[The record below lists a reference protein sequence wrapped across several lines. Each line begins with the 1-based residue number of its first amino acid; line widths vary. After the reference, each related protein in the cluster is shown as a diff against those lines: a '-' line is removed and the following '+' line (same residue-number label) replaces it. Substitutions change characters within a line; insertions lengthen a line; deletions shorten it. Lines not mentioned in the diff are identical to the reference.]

1 MKRMM
6 SGLILAAISLIPLGG
21 HAAWSPTITEY
32 DRDASGWSNAVNEP
46 CTEDFNDTVL
56 NPGLNKES
64 THPGHFDVDKG
75 VWWDIIDNETS
86 SITTWTFAAPIYAF
100 GGTWNLYRPGGP
112 GSSIDVLIQG
122 VWVHVGNLSNCLGSG
137 TGGTGIS
144 CGNSNAGSIGGEFWG
159 FVSDL
164 PFTAVRLQEPANAPA
179 GWKETYELEDM
190 VYAYAANSPLAQP
203 FTTSGVIT
211 TKTGANNDQAIFKL
225 KGVAG
230 IKAAAQAAKASGVVD
245 ALTFTVAAVAAPGT
259 PILTLPSPGAIPSSS
274 LTVTDTQLRYTIPL
288 PPAGSGNLDEV
299 RCVFSTEECVVNIK
313 GVDFDPAL
321 LNILTSEDTTV
332 SMTVDG
338 TIYTDS
344 GSWTQEDS
352 GSGSWTKYRK

>member
-6 SGLILAAISLIPLGG
+6 AGIALAAISLIPRGG

-46 CTEDFNDTVL
+46 CTENFNDTAL
-56 NPGLNKES
+56 NPGLTVAS
-64 THPGHFDVDKG
+64 TYPGLVDVDNG
-75 VWWDIIDNETS
+75 VWWDILDGTS
-86 SITTWTFAAPIYAF
+86 TTTWKFAAPIYAF
-100 GGTWNLYRPGGP
+100 GGTWNLSGPGGP
-112 GSSIDVLIQG
+112 GSEIDVLIQG
-122 VWVHVGNLSNCLGSG
+122 VWVPVGTIDRDHGS
-137 TGGTGIS
+137 
-144 CGNSNAGSIGGEFWG
+144 EFWG
-159 FVSDL
+159 FVSDM
-164 PFTAVRLQEPANAPA
+164 PFTAVRLQSYPQGNYIQ
-179 GWKETYELEDM
+179 ETYELEDM
-190 VYAYAANSPLAQP
+190 VYAYAANSPLAQS
-203 FTTSGVIT
+203 FTTSGLIT
-211 TKTGANNDQAIFKL
+211 TRTGSNNDQAIFKL
-225 KGVAG
+225 KGVTG

-259 PILTLPSPGAIPSSS
+259 PIMTLPSPGAIPSSS